1 MASERG
7 REDSRG
13 DFVRADG
20 RGDAAR
26 DVRRDERRYADEVDE
41 MSLKTQRRAIAYGRA
56 RGRA

>member
-7 REDSRG
+7 REASRG
-13 DFVRADG
+13 DAVRDGG